1 VNQINDHM
9 KKAFT
14 LLFVIS
20 ALLVSYV
27 AYTNQGNPPAAR
39 TNAPGEGNC
48 TGCHSGS
55 LITSGTVWS
64 NATLT
69 TSTSLGSLQPNTS
82 YTMNLTFADPSSSKY
97 GFQLVALPSGAGAS
111 TASIGSLTSGTG
123 SQTQSSGG
131 RSYLNQTS
139 TGTSVINNTK
149 TWTFTYTTPTS
160 FNGNIVFHTVLNA
173 TNSNNSSSDDDVYY
187 KAFSAT
193 VLPVSWY
200 KLVAERETENTVI
213 INWTTA
219 QEINNDYFV
228 VERSADMK
236 LWEDAGTVKG
246 SGNTTNV
253 QKYTYHDLTS
263 SLSFIYYRIRQV
275 DFDGTTS
282 LSPMLSVPAF
292 AIDKYAKPVIIS
304 KNHEITIATSNT
316 SDLVYI
322 KIIHLN
328 GQVALEKSIMPNEPI
343 FLSQLP
349 SGSYIIVAEARGQ
362 QAVKKFFIP

>member
-1 VNQINDHM
+1 
-9 KKAFT
+9 
-14 LLFVIS
+14 
-20 ALLVSYV
+20 
-27 AYTNQGNPPAAR
+27 
-39 TNAPGEGNC
+39 
-48 TGCHSGS
+48 
-55 LITSGTVWS
+55 
-64 NATLT
+64 
-69 TSTSLGSLQPNTS
+69 
-82 YTMNLTFADPSSSKY
+82 
-97 GFQLVALPSGAGAS
+97 
-111 TASIGSLTSGTG
+111 
-123 SQTQSSGG
+123 
-131 RSYLNQTS
+131 
-139 TGTSVINNTK
+139 
-149 TWTFTYTTPTS
+149 
-160 FNGNIVFHTVLNA
+160 
-173 TNSNNSSSDDDVYY
+173 
-187 KAFSAT
+187 
-193 VLPVSWY
+193 
-200 KLVAERETENTVI
+200 
-213 INWTTA
+213 
-219 QEINNDYFV
+219 
-228 VERSADMK
+228 
-236 LWEDAGTVKG
+236 
-246 SGNTTNV
+246 V